1 MVAATALGTHNF
13 TNDRNF
19 SIITQYYHSMVQ
31 AHEIFTVASLNAAR
45 ATETVESERLVW
57 FPSERT
63 TCEDGKQKG
72 SDKLVRLCQSVKCYL
87 SRCEKMQS
95 TNVAFKTLDT

>member
-19 SIITQYYHSMVQ
+19 SIITQYYHSKM
-31 AHEIFTVASLNAAR
+31 HDGTGTRDIHSRASQNAAR

-72 SDKLVRLCQSVKCYL
+72 SDKLVRLCHL
-87 SRCEKMQS
+87 
-95 TNVAFKTLDT
+95 